1 MDAIILAAGRGT
13 RLRPLTDT
21 VPKPLIPIAGKGTLV
36 RILDNLPPAVSRVII
51 VVGYL
56 GDAIR
61 AEIGDHSQNRTVEY
75 VAQEVLDGTGGAL
88 RWARPLIRSE
98 RFLVLMGDDLYAAR
112 DLERLT
118 ECERAV
124 LVQTKELFKDGMD
137 VWSVKDGKLVD
148 LVVGNKGDKGVTNP
162 GAYVLGHEWFE
173 TEPVLT
179 PGKTDEW
186 SIPHAIPQLL
196 QEHPF
201 QAVEATFWQMC
212 GTFEEL
218 AEAERILGQQEKEV

>member
-1 MDAIILAAGRGT
+1 MDAVILAAGRGA

-21 VPKPLIPIAGKGTLV
+21 VPKPLIPIAGKGTLP
-36 RILDNLPPAVSRVII
+36 RILDILPPAVGRVVI

-56 GDAIR
+56 GDKIR
-61 AEIGDHSQNRTVEY
+61 EEIGTMSHDRPVEY
-75 VAQEVLDGTGGAL
+75 VTQEVLDGTGGAL

-98 RFLVLMGDDLYAAR
+98 RFLVTMGDDLYAAR

-118 ECERAV
+118 EYDRSV
-124 LVQTKELFKDGMD
+124 LVQTKKMFKDNMD
-137 VWSVKDGKLVD
+137 TWEVKDGRLLSLGLGK
-148 LVVGNKGDKGVTNP
+148 KGKKGVTNP
-162 GAYVLGHEWFE
+162 GAYVLGQEWFD

-186 SIPHAIPQLL
+186 SIPHALPQLVDRY
-196 QEHPF
+196 PF

-212 GTFEEL
+212 GTFEEI
-218 AEAERILGQQEKEV
+218 AEAEKILSKQA

>member
-1 MDAIILAAGRGT
+1 MDAVILAAGRGT

-21 VPKPLIPIAGKGTLV
+21 MPKPLIPIAGKGTLP
-36 RILDNLPPAVSRVII
+36 RLLDILPAAVSRVII

-56 GDAIR
+56 GDKIR
-61 AEIGDHSQNRTVEY
+61 EEIGDHSHHRQVEY
-75 VAQEVLDGTGGAL
+75 AAQGALDGTGGAL

-112 DLERLT
+112 DLERLVD
-118 ECERAV
+118 CERGV
-124 LVQTKELFKDGMD
+124 LVQTKTLPKDGMD
-137 VWSVKDGKLVD
+137 VWSVEDGKLVD
-148 LVVGNKGDKGVTNP
+148 LISGNKGEVAVTNP
-162 GAYVLGHEWFE
+162 GAYLLGHEWFD

-196 QEHPF
+196 AKHSF
-201 QAVEATFWQMC
+201 QVVEASFWQMC
-212 GTFEEL
+212 GTFEEI
-218 AEAERILGQQEKEV
+218 AEAEKKLSENA